1 MADMTTDATIE
12 RSHATTKAPSLTDHR
27 TTVLLIDDQPIVG
40 EMVRRMLADE
50 TDIAFHY
57 CKDPA
62 KAIETAESL
71 APTVILQDL
80 VMPDIDGLEL
90 VAMFRRTEKTSEIP
104 LIVLSTKEEP
114 KIKAEAFGL
123 GANDYLVK
131 LPDKLEL
138 LARIRYH
145 SKGYVHRLQR
155 DEAYRA
161 LVESQR
167 ILAGDMA
174 QASRYVQSILPA
186 PIVDARIATD
196 WRFIPSTQLG
206 GDAFS
211 YHWIDKDRFAFYL
224 LDVCGHGVGAA
235 LLSVSVLNAL
245 RSQSLPNVDFDDP
258 ASVLAALNR
267 AFPMEQHNDM
277 YFTMWYG
284 IYNQSSASIRFAG
297 GGHPPALLLT
307 GESAS
312 DSRLCVLDSKGPMV
326 GALPDIEFASFEQ
339 PVDRFSKLFLF
350 SDGVYEIERSDGSM
364 WPFRDFVEF
373 MSGLR
378 DEGNGDIDVLI
389 DHARSLS
396 GKNEFKDDFSMVE
409 FRFLRP

>member
-1 MADMTTDATIE
+1 MVDTTNDSSIE
-12 RSHATTKAPSLTDHR
+12 LGRAGSKAPSLTDHR

-50 TDIAFHY
+50 TDIVFHY
-57 CKDPA
+57 CKDPS

-90 VAMFRRTEKTSEIP
+90 VSRFRRTERTSEIP

-167 ILAGDMA
+167 ILANDMA
-174 QASRYVQSILPA
+174 QASRYVQSILPG
-186 PIVDARIATD
+186 PIVDERIETD

-211 YHWIDKDRFAFYL
+211 YHRLDQDRFAFYL

-245 RSQSLPNVDFDDP
+245 RSQSLPNTDFDDP

-277 YFTMWYG
+277 YFTIWYG
-284 IYNQSSASIRFAG
+284 ILNQSTGTIRYAG

-307 GESAS
+307 GESAAEF
-312 DSRLCVLDSKGPMV
+312 RLCVLDSKGPMV

-339 PVDRFSKLFLF
+339 RVDRFSKLFLF

-364 WPFRDFVEF
+364 WPFRDFVDF
-373 MSGLR
+373 MSRLR
-378 DEGNGDIDVLI
+378 NEHNGDIDVLI
-389 DHARSLS
+389 DHARVLA

-409 FRFLRP
+409 FRFLGS